1 MKKNYWIFIFVCFYI
16 IIVDQWTK
24 YVVEQKLPLYTNVE
38 VVRGFFNLTHVRN
51 KGGAFG
57 ILGGEGIGFNSFLF
71 IGISIVA
78 IAFLLYI
85 FFKVRSENE
94 KLFLPFSLIIGGA
107 IGNLIDR
114 IRLGEVIDFLDFI
127 ILSYHWPAFNIAD
140 SAISCGVVLL
150 GYGLIFKTHSIQRK
164 K

>member
-1 MKKNYWIFIFVCFYI
+1 M
-16 IIVDQWTK
+16 
-24 YVVEQKLPLYTNVE
+24 VEQKLPLYTNVE
-38 VVRGFFNLTHVRN
+38 VIRGFFNLTHVRN

-57 ILGGEGIGFNSFLF
+57 ILGGEGIGSNSFLF

-85 FFKVRSENE
+85 YLKVRSEKE

-150 GYGLIFKTHSIQRK
+150 GYGLIFKTHPIQRK